1 MLELFALLKEKNNI
15 LKIVEKLNG
24 LSISSGKEF
33 RKQFTKI
40 IMYDI
45 IGDVHG
51 QATLLK
57 KLLLK
62 LGYQKGE
69 TGYFH
74 SERKAVFVG
83 DFINRGDEIRKTIK
97 LIRKMVRNGN
107 AFAILGNHEINAI
120 LFDMKD
126 VDGKPLIKQPR
137 KSYLSLFKTIN
148 EYVDR
153 TEQWEKHIRWIRS
166 LPLFIEFD
174 NIRFVH
180 ACWSD
185 LAVEQLKIKLA
196 EESNTKNIYREY
208 YKSPKSE
215 LSKSISILTKGIDLK
230 MPGDLKIVNNKGVI
244 PLSFRLSWWKKPEG
258 KTFREMSFESKFKLP
273 AYTIPPEILPE
284 TFFYSENESPVFF
297 GHYCRGRGP
306 HIIKS
311 NICCVDSCVSR
322 TKVLTA
328 YSWSGE
334 KVLVKENLVHVNRVS

>member
-1 MLELFALLKEKNNI
+1 
-15 LKIVEKLNG
+15 
-24 LSISSGKEF
+24 
-33 RKQFTKI
+33 
-40 IMYDI
+40 MYDI

-69 TGYFH
+69 NGYFH
-74 SERKAVFVG
+74 PERKAVFVG
-83 DFINRGDEIRKTIK
+83 DFINRGHEIRKTIK

-120 LFDMKD
+120 LFDLKD
-126 VDGKPLIKQPR
+126 VGGKPLIKEPR

-153 TEQWEKHIRWIRS
+153 PEQWEKHLRWMRS
-166 LPLFIEFD
+166 LPFFLELD

-180 ACWSD
+180 ACWSGS
-185 LAVEQLKIKLA
+185 AIKIIREKLA
-196 EESNTKNIYREY
+196 EEQDVSDIFREY
-208 YKSPKSE
+208 YKFPKSE
-215 LSKSISILTKGIDLK
+215 LSKSISILTKGVDMK
-230 MPGDLKIVNNKGVI
+230 MPGDLKVVNNKGVI

-273 AYTIPPEILPE
+273 GYTIPPEILPE
-284 TFFYSENESPVFF
+284 TFFYSKNEPPVFF

-306 HIIKS
+306 FIIKS

-334 KVLVKENLVHVNRVS
+334 KVLNQENLVHVN

>member
-1 MLELFALLKEKNNI
+1 MFYVTQFFVLLLQIDEAF
-15 LKIVEKLNG
+15 
-24 LSISSGKEF
+24 SGEDI
-33 RKQFTKI
+33 RKQFIKI
-40 IMYDI
+40 TMYDI

-62 LGYQKGE
+62 LGYRKGE
-69 TGYFH
+69 NGFFH
-74 SERKAVFVG
+74 HERKAVFVG
-83 DFINRGDEIRKTIK
+83 DFINRGPEIRKTIK

-126 VDGKPLIKQPR
+126 VDGKPLIKEPR

-153 TEQWEKHIRWIRS
+153 PEQWEKHLRWMRS
-166 LPLFIEFD
+166 LPLFLEFD

-180 ACWSD
+180 ACWSNQ
-185 LAVEQLKIKLA
+185 AVEYLKLKLA
-196 EESNTKNIYREY
+196 EGYDSDNIFRKY

-215 LSKSISILTKGIDLK
+215 LGINISILTKGVDMK

-244 PLSFRLSWWKKPEG
+244 PLSFRLSWWEKPKG
-258 KTFREMSFESKFKLP
+258 KTFRKMSFESKFKLP
-273 AYTIPPEILPE
+273 AYTIPDEILPE
-284 TFFYSENESPVFF
+284 TFFYSKNEPLVFF

-328 YSWSGE
+328 YSWRGE
-334 KVLVKENLVHVNRVS
+334 KVLNPENLVQVNSIS

>member
-1 MLELFALLKEKNNI
+1 
-15 LKIVEKLNG
+15 
-24 LSISSGKEF
+24 
-33 RKQFTKI
+33 
-40 IMYDI
+40 MYDI

-62 LGYQKGE
+62 LGYKNGE
-69 TGYFH
+69 NGYFH
-74 SERKAVFVG
+74 PERKAVFVG
-83 DFINRGDEIRKTIK
+83 DFINRGHEIRKTIR

-126 VDGKPLIKQPR
+126 VNGKPLIKEPR

-153 TEQWEKHIRWIRS
+153 PEQWEKHLRWMRS
-166 LPLFIEFD
+166 LPFFLELG

-180 ACWSD
+180 ACWSGS
-185 LAVEQLKIKLA
+185 AVRIIKEKLSEEQDA
-196 EESNTKNIYREY
+196 KNIFREY
-208 YKSPKSE
+208 YKFPKSE
-215 LSKSISILTKGIDLK
+215 LSKSISVLTKGVDMK
-230 MPGDLKIVNNKGVI
+230 MPGDLKVVNNKGVI
-244 PLSFRLSWWKKPEG
+244 PLSFRMSWWEEPEG

-284 TFFYSENESPVFF
+284 TFFYSENEPPVFF

-306 HIIKS
+306 HIIKP

-328 YSWSGE
+328 YSWRGE
-334 KVLVKENLVHVNRVS
+334 KVLKPENLVRVN